1 MSFINLITYM
11 YRNIKHLHIQID
23 KMNLGMIHQDENSL
37 IDLYNNVKTLQEK
50 YKFKILDYNKDD
62 CLSQM
67 DKIEFTMFKKFDSSI
82 GALNITENSKWF
94 NSLPSIIE
102 TDIQSQN
109 NLDQAQSEDF
119 FKAFGQPLQSAC
131 NIPKKIGGK
140 SIFLAFI
147 KVANF

>member
-1 MSFINLITYM
+1 
-11 YRNIKHLHIQID
+11 
-23 KMNLGMIHQDENSL
+23 MIHEDENSL

-67 DKIEFTMFKKFDSSI
+67 DKIEFTMFKKVDPSI

-102 TDIQSQN
+102 ADVESQN
-109 NLDQAQSEDF
+109 NLDQALSEDF
-119 FKAFGQPLQSAC
+119 FKAFGQPLQASC
-131 NIPKKIGGK
+131 NIPKKIGGN
-140 SIFLAFI
+140 IFLELS
-147 KVANF
+147 K

>member
-1 MSFINLITYM
+1 MPFMNPITNM
-11 YRNIKHLHIQID
+11 YRNIQHLHIQID
-23 KMNLGMIHQDENSL
+23 KMNLGMIHEDENSL
-37 IDLYNNVKTLQEK
+37 IDLFNNVKTLQEK

-62 CLSQM
+62 CMSQM
-67 DKIEFTMFKKFDSSI
+67 DKIEFTMFKKVDPSI

-140 SIFLAFI
+140 SIFSAFI
-147 KVANF
+147 TFSNF

>member
-1 MSFINLITYM
+1 
-11 YRNIKHLHIQID
+11 
-23 KMNLGMIHQDENSL
+23 MIHEDENSL
-37 IDLYNNVKTLQEK
+37 IDLFNNVKTLQEK

-67 DKIEFTMFKKFDSSI
+67 DKIEFTMFKKFDPSI

-94 NSLPSIIE
+94 NSLPSIRE

-140 SIFLAFI
+140 SILSSFI
-147 KVANF
+147 TFANFECY